1 MMRER
6 YHRQLK
12 QMYSLMAEMGGLCQ
26 DAIGVSVRTLSG
38 DEETARKLEE
48 HVFAVDGEID
58 EMEREI
64 ETICTKLL
72 LQQQPVARELR
83 RITAALKM
91 ITDLERI
98 GDQASDIAELASFLR
113 AYEDEGK
120 THLAQMADETIRM
133 VRESVEAF
141 VRLDLDLARSVI
153 AYDDVVD
160 GWFHRIKGDLIDRI
174 ARDSS
179 RGEECLDILMVAK
192 YLERIGDHAT
202 NLAEWVEYA
211 ITGQRSKN
219 GEPYVPEGER
229 TGGI

>member
-1 MMRER
+1 MRER

-48 HVFAVDGEID
+48 HVLAVDGEID

-120 THLAQMADETIRM
+120 THLTQMADETIRM